1 MYGSEIIIKITDFE
15 DENNEIQD
23 IINWIQ
29 QMLNKKRVCSR
40 HEILELPEPKE
51 DHPKISSDP
60 TSQNVGC
67 ITCECGSTFDI
78 KNINRHSKTLKH
90 IKFMEKK

>member
-15 DENNEIQD
+15 DDNGEIQE

-29 QMLNKKRVCSR
+29 QMIDKKRPK
-40 HEILELPEPKE
+40 HELVELPEPKE
-51 DHPKISSDP
+51 PKVVKEIKNVSS
-60 TSQNVGC
+60 VGC
-67 ITCECGSTFDI
+67 ITCKCGSSFDS

-90 IKFMEKK
+90 IEFMKKNCVL